1 MPQGSSK
8 VLYCLNFYIALSI
21 LYCLKY
27 RCQNIAG
34 TKKREKAKKRGVI
47 MVPLYTGDYHG
58 GTQCNYDYNG
68 RLLII
73 VQPAKRRAEVCPWV
87 WRAEFFDAFPAV
99 DIALLEKGYVIVYYC
114 LSDMYGCPQAVLEMK
129 RAHDFVVKEFSLC
142 EKADIFGFSRGGLY
156 ACNYAIKYPNDV
168 SSLYLD
174 APVMDIRSWPL
185 CLLPSTEK
193 KKAEFALEARQC
205 LECYGLTEETAQDFN
220 DGPLAHLEEL
230 SRLRVLLVAGL
241 ADTTVPYEDNGKRLA
256 DFMHHRGGDILTLLK
271 PGGEHWPHSVD
282 NPDKACRFIMKA

>member
-1 MPQGSSK
+1 
-8 VLYCLNFYIALSI
+8 
-21 LYCLKY
+21 
-27 RCQNIAG
+27 
-34 TKKREKAKKRGVI
+34 

-142 EKADIFGFSRGGLY
+142 EKADIFGFSRGGCTP
-156 ACNYAIKYPNDV
+156 AT
-168 SSLYLD
+168 
-174 APVMDIRSWPL
+174 MR
-185 CLLPSTEK
+185 
-193 KKAEFALEARQC
+193 
-205 LECYGLTEETAQDFN
+205 
-220 DGPLAHLEEL
+220 
-230 SRLRVLLVAGL
+230 
-241 ADTTVPYEDNGKRLA
+241 
-256 DFMHHRGGDILTLLK
+256 
-271 PGGEHWPHSVD
+271 
-282 NPDKACRFIMKA
+282 

>member
-1 MPQGSSK
+1 
-8 VLYCLNFYIALSI
+8 
-21 LYCLKY
+21 
-27 RCQNIAG
+27 
-34 TKKREKAKKRGVI
+34 

-156 ACNYAIKYPNDV
+156 ASNYAVKYPNDV

-193 KKAEFALEARQC
+193 KKAEFGAA
-205 LECYGLTEETAQDFN
+205 
-220 DGPLAHLEEL
+220 
-230 SRLRVLLVAGL
+230 
-241 ADTTVPYEDNGKRLA
+241 VP
-256 DFMHHRGGDILTLLK
+256 
-271 PGGEHWPHSVD
+271 
-282 NPDKACRFIMKA
+282 

>member
-1 MPQGSSK
+1 
-8 VLYCLNFYIALSI
+8 
-21 LYCLKY
+21 
-27 RCQNIAG
+27 
-34 TKKREKAKKRGVI
+34 

-73 VQPAKRRAEVCPWV
+73 VQPEKRRAEVCPWV

-156 ACNYAIKYPNDV
+156 ACNYAIKYPDDV

-193 KKAEFALEARQC
+193 KKAEFTLEARQC
-205 LECYGLTEETAQDFN
+205 LECYGLTEKTAQDFSN
-220 DGPLAHLEEL
+220 GPLAHLEEL
-230 SRLRVLLVAGL
+230 SRFRVLMVAGL

-271 PGGEHWPHSVD
+271 PGGGHWPHSVD
-282 NPDKACRFIMKA
+282 DPDRACRFIMKA